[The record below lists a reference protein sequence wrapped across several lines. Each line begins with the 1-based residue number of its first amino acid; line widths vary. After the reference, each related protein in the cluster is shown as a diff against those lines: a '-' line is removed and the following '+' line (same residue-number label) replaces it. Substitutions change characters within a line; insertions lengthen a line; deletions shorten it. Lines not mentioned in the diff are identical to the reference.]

1 MCNFERFTLRFYG
14 FFYHLSTSVTAK
26 LLLSTTRGGGLLKL
40 IKSERYGLNWIDVPE
55 AFEKES
61 ENKIP
66 VLKEVKEK
74 AIKNNDGKPTH
85 ILIEGDNYHAL
96 KCLNYT
102 HARKIDVIYIDPP
115 YNTGSDGFIYKDARF
130 LEQYPDG
137 TTIPKEHPLRH
148 STWLSFMSKRLK
160 LAKNLL
166 SEKGVIFISIDD
178 NEQAN
183 LKLLCDQVF
192 GEENFVGNF
201 PRVTK
206 KGGKSSEVIAK
217 NNDYVLIYSKSDK
230 YLLNPFEHN
239 DSDFKYKDEFF
250 ESRGFYKLN
259 QTLDYDSLQYSSNL
273 DYPIEINNEIFYPGS
288 SKIEYENRKN
298 GNHKRADWTWRWSKK
313 KFDFGYENGFIVVK
327 ESKNGKRIYTKTYQN
342 ATIQDLFGEY
352 KIILKKRTA
361 PISTL
366 KLIENEFSNDNA
378 TKDIFEVFDSKIF
391 DYPKPTSLI
400 EFVEKLASSK
410 SSTILDFFAGS
421 GTTLHAT
428 MKLNAED
435 GGNRQCILVQ
445 QKETY
450 SNICESVTYERNRRV
465 IQGYTN
471 SKGEKIPGLGNSL
484 KYYKTDFIG
493 EHSERFASDEDKI
506 ILAQKAGCLISLCEN
521 TLEEI
526 KTNEYYQFYTDG
538 KKLTAIY
545 FNEDPEMF
553 PDFVEDITEISM
565 NSTATHKTTVYVY
578 CEGNPEIYENE
589 FDDLTDIEIK
599 AIPHPILQIYKTLND
614 SH

>member
-1 MCNFERFTLRFYG
+1 M
-14 FFYHLSTSVTAK
+14 SPVTEQEYK
-26 LLLSTTRGGGLLKL
+26 IKIEELQKEIEILKKKQTEKM
-40 IKSERYGLNWIDVPE
+40 KSERYGLNWIDVPE

-61 ENKIP
+61 EDKIP
-66 VLKEVKEK
+66 VLKEVKDK
-74 AIKNNDGKPTH
+74 AIKNEDGKPTH

-102 HARKIDVIYIDPP
+102 HAGKIDVIYIDPP

-192 GEENFVGNF
+192 GEENFVGELIWQK
-201 PRVTK
+201 K
-206 KGGKSSEVIAK
+206 KGGSNDSKFLATEHEYILMYGKKKSFLEDIFIEYGDQYLNRYREKDEKGRYFWDTFKRKSGKQYYAIECPDGTILENDENGEPISWLRSKERFLSDLEIGEVRILQINNKWTVHFKQRQPKGYKPRSLVLEEGTTSDGAEEVKNIFKITNMFENPKPSTLISFLLKFKSS
-217 NNDYVLIYSKSDK
+217 
-230 YLLNPFEHN
+230 
-239 DSDFKYKDEFF
+239 
-250 ESRGFYKLN
+250 
-259 QTLDYDSLQYSSNL
+259 
-273 DYPIEINNEIFYPGS
+273 
-288 SKIEYENRKN
+288 
-298 GNHKRADWTWRWSKK
+298 
-313 KFDFGYENGFIVVK
+313 
-327 ESKNGKRIYTKTYQN
+327 
-342 ATIQDLFGEY
+342 
-352 KIILKKRTA
+352 
-361 PISTL
+361 
-366 KLIENEFSNDNA
+366 
-378 TKDIFEVFDSKIF
+378 
-391 DYPKPTSLI
+391 
-400 EFVEKLASSK
+400 

-445 QKETY
+445 QKETD
-450 SNICESVTYERNRRV
+450 SNICESITYERNRRV
-465 IQGYTN
+465 MQGYTN
-471 SKGEKIPGLGNSL
+471 AKGEEIPGLGNSL

-493 EHSERFASDEDKI
+493 EHSEKLASDEDKI
-506 ILAQKAGCLISLCEN
+506 LLAQKAGCLISLSEN

-526 KTNEYYQFYTDG
+526 KTTEYYQLYTDG

-553 PDFVEDITEISM
+553 PEFVEDIAEVSV
-565 NSTATHKTTVYVY
+565 NSTTTHKTTVYVY

-589 FDDLTDIEIK
+589 FDDLTNIEIK
-599 AIPHPILQIYKTLND
+599 AIPHPILQIYKTLNEAR
-614 SH
+614 

>member
-1 MCNFERFTLRFYG
+1 MSPFTEQEYKIKIEELQ
-14 FFYHLSTSVTAK
+14 K
-26 LLLSTTRGGGLLKL
+26 EIEILKKKQTEKM
-40 IKSERYGLNWIDVPE
+40 KSERYGLNWIDVPE

-66 VLKEVKEK
+66 VLKEVKDK
-74 AIKNNDGKPTH
+74 AIKNEDGKPTH

-102 HARKIDVIYIDPP
+102 HAGKIDVIYIDPP

-192 GEENFVGNF
+192 GEENFVGELIWQK
-201 PRVTK
+201 K
-206 KGGKSSEVIAK
+206 KGGSNDSKFLATEHEYILMYGKKKSFLEDIFIEYGDQYLNRYREKDEKGRYFWDTFKRKSGKQYYAIECPDGTILENDENGEPISWLRSKERFLSDLEIGEVRILQINNKWTVHFKQRQPKGYKPRSLVLEEGTTSDGAEEVKNIFKITNMFENPKPSTLISFLLKFKSS
-217 NNDYVLIYSKSDK
+217 
-230 YLLNPFEHN
+230 
-239 DSDFKYKDEFF
+239 
-250 ESRGFYKLN
+250 
-259 QTLDYDSLQYSSNL
+259 
-273 DYPIEINNEIFYPGS
+273 
-288 SKIEYENRKN
+288 
-298 GNHKRADWTWRWSKK
+298 
-313 KFDFGYENGFIVVK
+313 
-327 ESKNGKRIYTKTYQN
+327 
-342 ATIQDLFGEY
+342 
-352 KIILKKRTA
+352 
-361 PISTL
+361 
-366 KLIENEFSNDNA
+366 
-378 TKDIFEVFDSKIF
+378 
-391 DYPKPTSLI
+391 
-400 EFVEKLASSK
+400 

-445 QKETY
+445 QKETD
-450 SNICESVTYERNRRV
+450 SNICESITYERNRRV
-465 IQGYTN
+465 MQGYTN
-471 SKGEKIPGLGNSL
+471 SKGEEIPGLGNSL

-493 EHSERFASDEDKI
+493 EHSEKLASDEDKI
-506 ILAQKAGCLISLCEN
+506 LLAQKAGCLISLSEN

-526 KTNEYYQFYTDG
+526 KTTEYYQLYTDG

-553 PDFVEDITEISM
+553 PDFVEDIAEVSV
-565 NSTATHKTTVYVY
+565 NSTTTHKTTVYVY

-599 AIPHPILQIYKTLND
+599 AIPHPILQIYKTLNEAL
-614 SH
+614 

>member
-1 MCNFERFTLRFYG
+1 MPEEIE
-14 FFYHLSTSVTAK
+14 V
-26 LLLSTTRGGGLLKL
+26 LKKKHTEK
-40 IKSERYGLNWIDVPE
+40 IKSERHGLNWIDVPE

-66 VLKEVKEK
+66 VLKEIKDK
-74 AIKNNDGKPTH
+74 AIKNDDGKPTH

-102 HARKIDVIYIDPP
+102 HAGKIDVIYIDPP

-130 LEQYPDG
+130 LEQFPDG

-160 LAKNLL
+160 LARNLL

-192 GEENFVGNF
+192 GEKNFVSFFCRKTKSMTGDDGAGLNIQHDYIGVYAKNKNKFMLHGENKTFEKYSNPDDDPNGDWVPGDPSAKSGGESTFF
-201 PRVTK
+201 PIINPFSGQIDYPPKGRYWAFSEVTK
-206 KGGKSSEVIAK
+206 DEYIKQGRIKFKTKITK
-217 NNDYVLIYSKSDK
+217 NQ
-230 YLLNPFEHN
+230 
-239 DSDFKYKDEFF
+239 
-250 ESRGFYKLN
+250 RGFIFKRYKNKMGNSYEAVGSLFPSEKEFMN
-259 QTLDYDSLQYSSNL
+259 DKATVELKEIFGDSVFLYPKPNSLIKKLIQYSSL
-273 DYPIEINNEIFYPGS
+273 E
-288 SKIEYENRKN
+288 
-298 GNHKRADWTWRWSKK
+298 
-313 KFDFGYENGFIVVK
+313 
-327 ESKNGKRIYTKTYQN
+327 
-342 ATIQDLFGEY
+342 
-352 KIILKKRTA
+352 
-361 PISTL
+361 
-366 KLIENEFSNDNA
+366 
-378 TKDIFEVFDSKIF
+378 
-391 DYPKPTSLI
+391 
-400 EFVEKLASSK
+400 

-445 QKETY
+445 QKETP
-450 SNICESVTYERNRRV
+450 SNICESITYERNRRV
-465 IQGYTN
+465 MNGYTN
-471 SKGEKIPGLGNSL
+471 AKGEEIPALGNSL

-493 EHSERFASDEDKI
+493 KHSEKLASDEDKI
-506 ILAQKAGCLISLCEN
+506 LLAQKAGCLISLCEN

-526 KTNEYYQFYTDG
+526 KTTEYYQLYTDG

-553 PDFVEDITEISM
+553 PEFVEDIAEVSM

-599 AIPHPILQIYKTLND
+599 AIPQPILQIYKTLNET
-614 SH
+614 H